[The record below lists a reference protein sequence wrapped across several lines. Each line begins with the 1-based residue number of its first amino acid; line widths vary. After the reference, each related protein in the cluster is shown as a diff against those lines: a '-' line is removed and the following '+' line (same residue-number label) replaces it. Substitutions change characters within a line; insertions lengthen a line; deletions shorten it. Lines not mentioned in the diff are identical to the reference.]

1 MALTKVESKV
11 SLNIKVP
18 QSLDSRLK
26 RARKTARERGM
37 KFNVSVEVER
47 FLEKELKKVEKDL
60 GITQDIS
67 ESNNQL
73 NLIED
78 NEPEKVENNK
88 PVRKPRATRKKV
100 EK

>member
-18 QSLDSRLK
+18 QSLDARLK
-26 RARKTARERGM
+26 RARKTARERGL

-47 FLEKELKKVEKDL
+47 FLEKELKKVEKEL

-78 NEPEKVENNK
+78 SEPEKVENNK
-88 PVRKPRATRKKV
+88 PTRKPRATRKKV